1 MSDNGADGN
10 DPYHIEDN
18 VNWIPETFTTDTPN
32 LGKPGS
38 FTAYGPG
45 WASVSS
51 APYKLHKAFS
61 SEGGIKVPAFIV
73 WPNNIVRKTSFEDA
87 FTTVLDIVPTLLDV
101 AGVSYPTNKFRDREL
116 FPLQGRSL
124 LPYLTGQEETID
136 NQSAMGWELFGR
148 KAIRKGDWKI
158 IDNNKP
164 FGEGNWE
171 LYNIKID
178 PFERNDL
185 SAIEPQK
192 LSDMV
197 KLWDQ
202 YAEKNGV
209 IQSGYAD
216 VPYSNKN
223 NHYSR

>member
-1 MSDNGADGN
+1 
-10 DPYHIEDN
+10 
-18 VNWIPETFTTDTPN
+18 
-32 LGKPGS
+32 
-38 FTAYGPG
+38 
-45 WASVSS
+45 
-51 APYKLHKAFS
+51 
-61 SEGGIKVPAFIV
+61 
-73 WPNNIVRKTSFEDA
+73 
-87 FTTVLDIVPTLLDV
+87 
-101 AGVSYPTNKFRDREL
+101 
-116 FPLQGRSL
+116 
-124 LPYLTGQEETID
+124 
-136 NQSAMGWELFGR
+136 MGWELFGR